1 MSMKNLPRILILT
14 AAAGLCAS
22 TAFASD
28 DSTLRFEGGIGA
40 TPVGRIN
47 NNGTATPTSDDFPE
61 ANTVLDVAPGGAPW
75 TIRSLR
81 ARIDSDGRISA
92 KGEGLLLAG
101 GNNIGTRGGPRQVL
115 ASLFCRAAP
124 VAPTTTGAA
133 IGPFN
138 SEFVDLDANGD
149 FEIRGSLTDSAG
161 AAPPEPCGDATDN
174 RPVLLIRT
182 VAGGA
187 PGAWFAS
194 GILRGRGD

>member
-1 MSMKNLPRILILT
+1 MKNLPRILILT
-14 AAAGLCAS
+14 TAAAMYAS
-22 TAFASD
+22 AAFASD
-28 DSTLRFEGGIGA
+28 DSGLRFEGGIGSS
-40 TPVGRIN
+40 PVGRIN

-61 ANTVLDVAPGGAPW
+61 ANIVLGVSPGGAPW
-75 TIRSLR
+75 TIKALR
-81 ARIDSDGRISA
+81 ARTGSDGRISA

-115 ASLFCRAAP
+115 ASLFCRA
-124 VAPTTTGAA
+124 TGGAA

-149 FEIRGSLTDSAG
+149 FEIRSSLTDSTG
-161 AAPPEPCGDATDN
+161 ATPPNPCGDAIDN

-187 PGAWFAS
+187 PGAWFAA
-194 GILRGRGD
+194 GILQGLDD

>member
-1 MSMKNLPRILILT
+1 MKNRQRIISLA
-14 AAAGLCAS
+14 AAAGMFAS
-22 TAFASD
+22 AAFASD
-28 DSTLRFEGGIGA
+28 DDGLRFEGGIGA

-61 ANTVLDVAPGGAPW
+61 ANSVLGVNPGGAPW
-75 TIRSLR
+75 IIKSLR
-81 ARIDSDGRISA
+81 ARIGADGRISA

-124 VAPTTTGAA
+124 VAPATTGAA
-133 IGPFN
+133 IGPFD
-138 SEFVDLDANGD
+138 STFVDLDADGN
-149 FEIRGSLTDSAG
+149 FEIRSSLTDSTG
-161 AAPPEPCGDATDN
+161 AVPPSPCGDTIDN

-187 PGAWFAS
+187 PGAWFAA
-194 GILRGRGD
+194 GILKE

>member
-1 MSMKNLPRILILT
+1 MKNLQRIVILT
-14 AAAGLCAS
+14 AAAGLYAS
-22 TAFASD
+22 VALASD
-28 DSTLRFEGGIGA
+28 DSALRFEGGIGS

-61 ANTVLDVAPGGAPW
+61 ANIVLGITPGGAPW

-81 ARIDSDGRISA
+81 ARIGSDGRISA

-115 ASLFCRAAP
+115 ASLFCRA
-124 VAPTTTGAA
+124 TGGAA

-149 FEIRGSLTDSAG
+149 FEIRSALTDSTG
-161 AAPPEPCGDATDN
+161 ATPPNPCGDTIDN

-187 PGAWFAS
+187 PGSWFAA
-194 GILRGRGD
+194 GILKGRDD